1 DAVMQAIAAN
11 LADVGITVSI
21 ETTELATFNGSWQD
35 PDSAPLRYVTWRPV
49 YDPHTLLS
57 LMFASTG
64 PLNRYADERTDELI
78 ASASVAVDP
87 ASRAE
92 LYRQLGRYFQES
104 PPAVF
109 LWNLTA
115 IYGTKGFG
123 EGWQPR
129 GDEYVI
135 PTATENIQ

>member
-1 DAVMQAIAAN
+1 
-11 LADVGITVSI
+11 VSI
-21 ETTELATFNGSWQD
+21 ETTELATFNGTWQD
-35 PDSAPLRYVTWRPV
+35 PESAPLRLVSWRPV

-64 PLNRYADERTDELI
+64 PLSRFADETTDELI
-78 ASASVAVDP
+78 ASGSVETDPDARHAVYQD
-87 ASRAE
+87 
-92 LYRQLGRYFQES
+92 LGRHFQVS

-115 IYGTKGFG
+115 IYGLRDFG

-129 GDEYVI
+129 GDEYII
-135 PTATENIQ
+135 PTMTEK